1 MVLVERIG
9 FTPLKGARH
18 TAHAG
23 SALDAH
29 GPVGDRLWCLV
40 DPARDRVL
48 RTVENPT
55 LLQAVAHA
63 AAETLTVEL
72 PAGRVEGTPEP
83 TGDLRTV
90 DYWGREAKVE
100 LLEGPWSAAF
110 SEHLGYDVRLARA
123 SRAGEVVY
131 GGSVTLV
138 TSSSMA
144 LLSEHV
150 GRPVGSE
157 RFRSTY
163 LLAVD
168 GLEPHVEDTWVGR
181 QVHLGEATVR
191 VRGVVPRC
199 AVVDLDPV
207 TGVRD
212 VPVLTT
218 LAGYRRCDG
227 EICFGVDAEITVP
240 GRVRVGDPVVL
251 GRD

>member
-1 MVLVERIG
+1 MVVERIG

-18 TAHAG
+18 VAHPDVT
-23 SALDAH
+23 LDAH
-29 GPVGDRLWCLV
+29 GPVGDRRWCLV

-55 LLQAVAHA
+55 LLRTVAWA
-63 AAETLTVEL
+63 DGGTLTVTL
-72 PAGRVEGTPEP
+72 PSGQVTGVPEP

-90 DYWGREAKVE
+90 DYWGRDAKVE
-100 LLEGPWSAAF
+100 LLDGPWSAAF
-110 SEHLGYDVRLARA
+110 SEHLGYEVRLARP

-138 TSSSMA
+138 TTSSMA
-144 LLSEHV
+144 LLSERV

-157 RFRSTY
+157 RFRATY
-163 LLAVD
+163 LLHVE
-168 GLEPHVEDTWVGR
+168 GLEPHGEDGWVGR
-181 QVHLGEATVR
+181 EVTLGEAAVR

-199 AVVDLDPV
+199 AVVDLDPE

-212 VPVLTT
+212 VPVLRT
-218 LAGYRRCDG
+218 LAGYRRSDG
-227 EICFGVDAEITVP
+227 EVRFGVDAEITVP
-240 GRVRVGDPVVL
+240 GCVRTGDPVVL

>member
-1 MVLVERIG
+1 MHVERIG

-18 TAHAG
+18 AAHHS
-23 SALDAH
+23 SALDAT
-29 GPVGDRLWCLV
+29 GPVGDRMFCLV
-40 DPARDRVL
+40 DLARDRVL

-55 LLQAVAHA
+55 MLRAVAEVEGHV
-63 AAETLTVEL
+63 LRVEL
-72 PAGRVEGTPEP
+72 PGGTVEGIPTP

-90 DYWGREAKVE
+90 DYWGRDAKVE
-100 LLEGPWSAAF
+100 LLDGPWSAAF
-110 SEHLGYDVRLARA
+110 SEHLGYDVRLARP

-138 TSSSMA
+138 TTSSMA
-144 LLSEHV
+144 LLSQLV

-157 RFRSTY
+157 RFRATY
-163 LLAVD
+163 LLD
-168 GLEPHVEDTWVGR
+168 TGGLEPHGEDAWVGS
-181 QVHLGEATVR
+181 QVRLGEATVR

-199 AVVDLDPV
+199 AVIDLDPS

-218 LAGYRRCDG
+218 LAGYRRSEG

-240 GRVRVGDPVVL
+240 GRVSVGDPAVL

>member
-1 MVLVERIG
+1 MVVERIG

-18 TAHAG
+18 AAHPDVT
-23 SALDAH
+23 LDAH
-29 GPVGDRLWCLV
+29 GPVGDRRWCLV

-55 LLQAVAHA
+55 LLRTVAWA
-63 AAETLTVEL
+63 DGGTLTVTL
-72 PAGRVEGTPEP
+72 PSGQVTGVPEP

-90 DYWGREAKVE
+90 DYWGRDAKVE
-100 LLEGPWSAAF
+100 LLDGPWSAAF
-110 SEHLGYDVRLARA
+110 SEHLGYEVRLARP

-138 TSSSMA
+138 TTSSMA
-144 LLSEHV
+144 LLSERV

-157 RFRSTY
+157 RFRATY
-163 LLAVD
+163 LLHVE
-168 GLEPHVEDTWVGR
+168 GLEPHGEDGWVGR
-181 QVHLGEATVR
+181 EVTLGEATVR

-199 AVVDLDPV
+199 AVVDLDPE

-212 VPVLTT
+212 VPVLRT
-218 LAGYRRCDG
+218 LAGYRRSDG
-227 EICFGVDAEITVP
+227 EVRFGVDAEITVP
-240 GRVRVGDPVVL
+240 GCVRTGDPVVL

>member
-1 MVLVERIG
+1 MLVERIG

-23 SALDAH
+23 STLDAH
-29 GPVGDRLWCLV
+29 GPVGDRRWCLV

-63 AAETLTVEL
+63 AGETLTVGL
-72 PAGRVEGTPEP
+72 PGGAVEGTPEP
-83 TGDLRTV
+83 TGDLRSV

-100 LLEGPWSAAF
+100 LLDGPWSAAF
-110 SEHLGYDVRLARA
+110 SAHLGYDVRLARPT
-123 SRAGEVVY
+123 RVGEVVY

-138 TSSSMA
+138 TTSSMA
-144 LLSEHV
+144 LLSEQV

-163 LLAVD
+163 LLDVD
-168 GLEPHVEDTWVGR
+168 GLEPHAEDSWVGR
-181 QVHLGEATVR
+181 EVTLGEAVVR

-199 AVVDLDPV
+199 AVVDLDPA
-207 TGVRD
+207 TGVPD
-212 VPVLTT
+212 VPVLKA